1 MSKSCCEFSQIF
13 DLQGQDGKKRSA
25 QTIPGRYSR
34 RIGDRHVRAK
44 RTGGARGG
52 GGHRHGDSRIGAM
65 RHGSQLR
72 LGGFEIELEKVLS
85 P

>member
-13 DLQGQDGKKRSA
+13 DLQGQGGKKRSA

-44 RTGGARGG
+44 LTGGAGG
-52 GGHRHGDSRIGAM
+52 AEAIGM
-65 RHGSQLR
+65 RAAGLEPCGTDRNWDWADLR
-72 LGGFEIELEKVLS
+72 
-85 P
+85 